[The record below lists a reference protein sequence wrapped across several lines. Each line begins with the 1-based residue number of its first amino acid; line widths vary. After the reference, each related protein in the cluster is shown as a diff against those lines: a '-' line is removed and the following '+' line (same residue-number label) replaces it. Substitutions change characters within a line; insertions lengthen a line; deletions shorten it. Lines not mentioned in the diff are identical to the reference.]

1 MDGFHPFRVLRARG
15 LWIVNGVVTGVL
27 ALLFAV
33 LYIGA
38 NVDPVGHLHKLPVGL
53 VNADKGA
60 NAGGEHVN
68 LGARTIESITKSNA
82 GGDAIDW
89 KVMDEQK
96 MNKELG
102 QGKLFGAL
110 VVPGDFSSSTTTLIS
125 TAADKKPVR
134 PTLTVVTNQSA
145 GSLGS
150 SLARSATTEAA
161 KNASSQVGRE
171 LSAQAGA
178 ERTKLPPAER
188 LLLADPAVVTVKDGH
203 PLHSHSGLGMTAFY
217 YALVLVVCGML
228 AANVISGQ
236 VDHALGYT
244 HNDMG
249 PLRKHRPLIRAS
261 RVQTLAISSTLMAG
275 LSVLMGSLVLAGAVG
290 MGMDVSHVPLLWLYS
305 VCAIAVAGIG
315 GLALLAVFGT
325 PGMLLVAL
333 IFVAMAVPTAGA
345 TMPIEALPGFF
356 RFLAEFEPLRQITD
370 GVRSILYYDAQ
381 GDAGLTRGWA
391 MLAIG
396 LVAASL
402 FGFGVTRLYDRK
414 GLHRIPSEVEKPTQ
428 AGVPA

>member
-53 VNADKGA
+53 VNADRGA
-60 NAGGEHVN
+60 NVGGEHVN
-68 LGARTIESITKSNA
+68 LGARTVESITKSNA

-125 TAADKKPVR
+125 TAADKNPVR

-150 SLARSATTEAA
+150 SLARAATTEAA
-161 KNASSQVGRE
+161 ENASSQVGRE

-178 ERTKLPPAER
+178 EQTKLPPAER

-228 AANVISGQ
+228 SANVISGQ
-236 VDHALGYT
+236 VDHALGHT

-249 PLRKHRPLIRAS
+249 PLRSHRPLVRAS

-275 LSVLMGSLVLAGAVG
+275 LSVLMGSLVLAGAVA
-290 MGMDVSHVPLLWLYS
+290 MGMDVSHLPLLWLYS

-315 GLALLAVFGT
+315 ALALLAVFGT

-345 TMPIEALPGFF
+345 TTPIEALPGFY

-391 MLAIG
+391 MMAIG

-428 AGVPA
+428 AGAPA